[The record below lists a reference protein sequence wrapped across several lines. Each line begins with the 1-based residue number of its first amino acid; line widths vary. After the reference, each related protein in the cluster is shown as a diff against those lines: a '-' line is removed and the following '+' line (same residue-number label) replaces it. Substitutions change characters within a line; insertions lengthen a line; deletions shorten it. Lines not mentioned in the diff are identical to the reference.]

1 MVKQFQNGGQ
11 ATGAQEQL
19 IQAFMLDLGS
29 VLGAKN
35 EQEALQIGQATVQK
49 LGKNAG
55 KLFQAWGQA
64 ESQQQGAGRQVIA
77 EALGGNQQR
86 STAQATIGSMQP
98 TYNVPPTSTAYG
110 DNPNA
115 VIAAK
120 KGLKISQLNG
130 HCPEDYEVEK
140 YLVGGCVK
148 CKKKKQDT
156 LAKQLKNSKKRI
168 NKKAVGGEVQD
179 TKTYYYSPG
188 SYSKDGKD
196 RLLYAEKNGGL
207 LESFKCGG
215 KKKRFKKC
223 EDGGD
228 LDFLKCGGKKKAAK
242 KCEAGTQIPEIKCGK
257 KVSKTKKCENGATIP
272 ELKCGGKKKK
282 VCKAKCGKELPELK
296 CGGKGRVKKHEEG
309 GVLDWLRT
317 RLAASKPINWES
329 LIGSAL

>member
-11 ATGAQEQL
+11 ATSAQEQL

-64 ESQQQGAGRQVIA
+64 ESQQQGAGRQILA

-86 STAQATIGSMQP
+86 STTQNTIGSMQP
-98 TYNVPPTSTAYG
+98 TYNAAPTSTAYG

-130 HCPEDYEVEK
+130 HCPEGYEIEK

-148 CKKKKQDT
+148 CKKKKQPALT
-156 LAKQLKNSKKRI
+156 EEL
-168 NKKAVGGEVQD
+168 
-179 TKTYYYSPG
+179 
-188 SYSKDGKD
+188 
-196 RLLYAEKNGGL
+196 
-207 LESFKCGG
+207 KCGG

-257 KVSKTKKCENGATIP
+257 KVSKTKKCENGTTIP

-296 CGGKGRVKKHEEG
+296 CGGKGRVKKHEDG

-317 RLAASKPINWES
+317 RLATSKPINWES

>member
-1 MVKQFQNGGQ
+1 M
-11 ATGAQEQL
+11 AQ
-19 IQAFMLDLGS
+19 
-29 VLGAKN
+29 
-35 EQEALQIGQATVQK
+35 T
-49 LGKNAG
+49 
-55 KLFQAWGQA
+55 
-64 ESQQQGAGRQVIA
+64 
-77 EALGGNQQR
+77 
-86 STAQATIGSMQP
+86 TIGSMQP
-98 TYNVPPTSTAYG
+98 TYNAAPTSTAYG

-130 HCPEDYEVEK
+130 HCPEGYEIEK

-148 CKKKKQDT
+148 CKKKKQ
-156 LAKQLKNSKKRI
+156 
-168 NKKAVGGEVQD
+168 
-179 TKTYYYSPG
+179 P
-188 SYSKDGKD
+188 
-196 RLLYAEKNGGL
+196 
-207 LESFKCGG
+207 SFTEELKCGG

-228 LDFLKCGGKKKAAK
+228 LDFLKCGGKKKSAK

-309 GVLDWLRT
+309 GVLDWLRE
-317 RLAASKPINWES
+317 RLATSKPINWN
-329 LIGSAL
+329 LTTYLA

>member
-11 ATGAQEQL
+11 ATSAQEQL

-64 ESQQQGAGRQVIA
+64 ESQQQGAGRQILA

-86 STAQATIGSMQP
+86 STTQNTIGSMQP
-98 TYNVPPTSTAYG
+98 TYNASPTSTAYG

-130 HCPEDYEVEK
+130 HCPEGYEIEK

-148 CKKKKQDT
+148 CKKKKQPALT
-156 LAKQLKNSKKRI
+156 EEL
-168 NKKAVGGEVQD
+168 
-179 TKTYYYSPG
+179 
-188 SYSKDGKD
+188 
-196 RLLYAEKNGGL
+196 
-207 LESFKCGG
+207 KCGG

-296 CGGKGRVKKHEEG
+296 CGGKGRVKKHEDG

-317 RLAASKPINWES
+317 RLATSKPINWES
-329 LIGSAL
+329 LMGSAL

>member
-11 ATGAQEQL
+11 ATSAQEQL

-64 ESQQQGAGRQVIA
+64 ESQQQGAGRQILA

-86 STAQATIGSMQP
+86 STTQNTIGSMQP
-98 TYNVPPTSTAYG
+98 TYNAAPTSTAYG

-130 HCPEDYEVEK
+130 HCPEGYEIEK
-140 YLVGGCVK
+140 YLAGGCVK
-148 CKKKKQDT
+148 CKKKKQPALT
-156 LAKQLKNSKKRI
+156 EEL
-168 NKKAVGGEVQD
+168 
-179 TKTYYYSPG
+179 
-188 SYSKDGKD
+188 
-196 RLLYAEKNGGL
+196 
-207 LESFKCGG
+207 KCGG

-223 EDGGD
+223 DDGGD

-296 CGGKGRVKKHEEG
+296 CGGKGRVKKHEDG

-317 RLAASKPINWES
+317 RLATSKPINWDS

>member
-11 ATGAQEQL
+11 AAGTQEQL

-35 EQEALQIGQATVQK
+35 EQEALQIGQDTVQK
-49 LGKNAG
+49 LGKNAV

-64 ESQQQGAGRQVIA
+64 ESQQQGAGRQIIA

-98 TYNVPPTSTAYG
+98 TYNAAPTSTAYG

-130 HCPEDYEVEK
+130 HCPEGYEVEK

-148 CKKKKQDT
+148 CKKKKQPALT
-156 LAKQLKNSKKRI
+156 EEL
-168 NKKAVGGEVQD
+168 
-179 TKTYYYSPG
+179 
-188 SYSKDGKD
+188 
-196 RLLYAEKNGGL
+196 
-207 LESFKCGG
+207 KCGG

-296 CGGKGRVKKHEEG
+296 CGGKGRVKKHEDG
-309 GVLDWLRT
+309 GVLSWLRE
-317 RLAASKPINWES
+317 RLATSKPINWES

>member
-1 MVKQFQNGGQ
+1 MVKQFQHGGQ
-11 ATGAQEQL
+11 ATSTQEQL

-64 ESQQQGAGRQVIA
+64 ESQQQGAGRQILA
-77 EALGGNQQR
+77 EALGRNQQR
-86 STAQATIGSMQP
+86 P
-98 TYNVPPTSTAYG
+98 
-110 DNPNA
+110 
-115 VIAAK
+115 IAAK
-120 KGLKISQLNG
+120 NGLKISQLNG
-130 HCPEDYEVEK
+130 HCPEGYEVEK

-148 CKKKKQDT
+148 CKKKKQ
-156 LAKQLKNSKKRI
+156 
-168 NKKAVGGEVQD
+168 
-179 TKTYYYSPG
+179 P
-188 SYSKDGKD
+188 
-196 RLLYAEKNGGL
+196 
-207 LESFKCGG
+207 SFTEELKCGG

-296 CGGKGRVKKHEEG
+296 CGGKGRVKKHEDG
-309 GVLDWLRT
+309 GVLDWLKE
-317 RLAASKPINWES
+317 RLAASKPINWDS

>member
-11 ATGAQEQL
+11 ATGTQEQL

-64 ESQQQGAGRQVIA
+64 ESQQQGAGRQIIA

-86 STAQATIGSMQP
+86 STTQTTIGSMQP
-98 TYNVPPTSTAYG
+98 TYNAAPTSTAYG
-110 DNPNA
+110 NNPNA

-130 HCPEDYEVEK
+130 HCPEGYEIEK

-148 CKKKKQDT
+148 CKKKKQ
-156 LAKQLKNSKKRI
+156 
-168 NKKAVGGEVQD
+168 
-179 TKTYYYSPG
+179 P
-188 SYSKDGKD
+188 
-196 RLLYAEKNGGL
+196 
-207 LESFKCGG
+207 SFTEELKCGG

-228 LDFLKCGGKKKAAK
+228 LNFLKCGGKKKAAK

-296 CGGKGRVKKHEEG
+296 CGGKGRVKKHEDG

>member
-11 ATGAQEQL
+11 ATGTQEQL

-64 ESQQQGAGRQVIA
+64 ESQQQGAGRQIIA

-86 STAQATIGSMQP
+86 SATQTTIGTMQP
-98 TYNVPPTSTAYG
+98 TYNAAPTSTAYG

-130 HCPEDYEVEK
+130 HCPEGYEIEK

-148 CKKKKQDT
+148 CKKKKQPALT
-156 LAKQLKNSKKRI
+156 EEL
-168 NKKAVGGEVQD
+168 
-179 TKTYYYSPG
+179 
-188 SYSKDGKD
+188 
-196 RLLYAEKNGGL
+196 
-207 LESFKCGG
+207 KCGG

-296 CGGKGRVKKHEEG
+296 CGGKGRVKKHEDG

-317 RLAASKPINWES
+317 RLAASKPINWDS

>member
-11 ATGAQEQL
+11 ATSAQEQL
-19 IQAFMLDLGS
+19 IQAFTLDLGS

-35 EQEALQIGQATVQK
+35 EQEALQIGQATIQK

-64 ESQQQGAGRQVIA
+64 ESQQQGAGRQIIA

-86 STAQATIGSMQP
+86 SIAQNTIGSMQP

-130 HCPEDYEVEK
+130 HCPEGYEVEK

-148 CKKKKQDT
+148 CKKKKQPA
-156 LAKQLKNSKKRI
+156 LAEEL
-168 NKKAVGGEVQD
+168 
-179 TKTYYYSPG
+179 
-188 SYSKDGKD
+188 
-196 RLLYAEKNGGL
+196 
-207 LESFKCGG
+207 KCGG

-242 KCEAGTQIPEIKCGK
+242 KCKAGTQIPEIKCGK

-309 GVLDWLRT
+309 GVLDWLKE
-317 RLAASKPINWES
+317 RLATSKPINWN
-329 LIGSAL
+329 LTTYLA

>member
-11 ATGAQEQL
+11 ATGTQEQL

-35 EQEALQIGQATVQK
+35 EQEALQIGQDTVQK
-49 LGKNAG
+49 LGKNAV

-64 ESQQQGAGRQVIA
+64 ESQQQGAGRQIIE
-77 EALGGNQQR
+77 EALGRNQQR
-86 STAQATIGSMQP
+86 STAQNTIGSMQP

-110 DNPNA
+110 DNPNE

-130 HCPEDYEVEK
+130 HCPEGYEIEK

-148 CKKKKQDT
+148 CKKKKQPALT
-156 LAKQLKNSKKRI
+156 EEL
-168 NKKAVGGEVQD
+168 
-179 TKTYYYSPG
+179 
-188 SYSKDGKD
+188 
-196 RLLYAEKNGGL
+196 
-207 LESFKCGG
+207 KCGG

-228 LDFLKCGGKKKAAK
+228 LDFLKCGGKKKSAK

-296 CGGKGRVKKHEEG
+296 CGGKGRVKKHEDG

-317 RLAASKPINWES
+317 RLAASKPINWNS

>member
-64 ESQQQGAGRQVIA
+64 ESQQQGAGRQIIA

-86 STAQATIGSMQP
+86 STTQTTIGSMQP
-98 TYNVPPTSTAYG
+98 TYNAAPTSTAYG
-110 DNPNA
+110 DA

-130 HCPEDYEVEK
+130 HCPEGYEIEK

-148 CKKKKQDT
+148 CKKKKQPALT
-156 LAKQLKNSKKRI
+156 EEL
-168 NKKAVGGEVQD
+168 
-179 TKTYYYSPG
+179 
-188 SYSKDGKD
+188 
-196 RLLYAEKNGGL
+196 
-207 LESFKCGG
+207 KCGG

-223 EDGGD
+223 DDGGD

-296 CGGKGRVKKHEEG
+296 CGGKGRVKKHEDG

-317 RLAASKPINWES
+317 RLAASKPINWNS

>member
-11 ATGAQEQL
+11 ATSAQEQL

-64 ESQQQGAGRQVIA
+64 ESQQQGAGRQILA

-86 STAQATIGSMQP
+86 STTQNTIGSMQP
-98 TYNVPPTSTAYG
+98 TYNAAPTSTAYG

-130 HCPEDYEVEK
+130 HCPEGYEIEK

-148 CKKKKQDT
+148 CKKKKQPALT
-156 LAKQLKNSKKRI
+156 EEL
-168 NKKAVGGEVQD
+168 
-179 TKTYYYSPG
+179 
-188 SYSKDGKD
+188 
-196 RLLYAEKNGGL
+196 
-207 LESFKCGG
+207 KCGG

-296 CGGKGRVKKHEEG
+296 CGGKGRVKKHEDG

-317 RLAASKPINWES
+317 RLATSKPINWES

>member
-35 EQEALQIGQATVQK
+35 EQEALQIGQDTVQK
-49 LGKNAG
+49 LGKNAV

-64 ESQQQGAGRQVIA
+64 ESQQQGAGRQII
-77 EALGGNQQR
+77 EDALGGNQQR
-86 STAQATIGSMQP
+86 SIAQNTIGSMQP

-130 HCPEDYEVEK
+130 HCPEGYEIEK

-148 CKKKKQDT
+148 CKKKKQPALT
-156 LAKQLKNSKKRI
+156 EEL
-168 NKKAVGGEVQD
+168 
-179 TKTYYYSPG
+179 
-188 SYSKDGKD
+188 
-196 RLLYAEKNGGL
+196 
-207 LESFKCGG
+207 KCGG

-296 CGGKGRVKKHEEG
+296 CGGKGRVKKHEDG

-317 RLAASKPINWES
+317 RLAASKPINWDS

>member
-64 ESQQQGAGRQVIA
+64 ESQQQGAGRQIIA

-86 STAQATIGSMQP
+86 SAAYATIGSMQP
-98 TYNVPPTSTAYG
+98 TYNAAPTSTAYG
-110 DNPNA
+110 DA

-130 HCPEDYEVEK
+130 HCPEGYEIEK

-148 CKKKKQDT
+148 CKKKKQPALT
-156 LAKQLKNSKKRI
+156 EEL
-168 NKKAVGGEVQD
+168 
-179 TKTYYYSPG
+179 
-188 SYSKDGKD
+188 
-196 RLLYAEKNGGL
+196 
-207 LESFKCGG
+207 KCGG

-228 LDFLKCGGKKKAAK
+228 LNFLKCGGKKKAAK

-296 CGGKGRVKKHEEG
+296 CGGKGRVKKHEDG

-317 RLAASKPINWES
+317 RLAASKPINWNS

>member
-11 ATGAQEQL
+11 ATSTQEQL

-64 ESQQQGAGRQVIA
+64 ESQQQGAGRQIIA

-86 STAQATIGSMQP
+86 STTQTTIGSMQP
-98 TYNVPPTSTAYG
+98 TYNAAPTSTAYG

-130 HCPEDYEVEK
+130 HCPEGYEIEK

-148 CKKKKQDT
+148 CKKKKQPALT
-156 LAKQLKNSKKRI
+156 EEL
-168 NKKAVGGEVQD
+168 
-179 TKTYYYSPG
+179 
-188 SYSKDGKD
+188 
-196 RLLYAEKNGGL
+196 
-207 LESFKCGG
+207 KCGG

-296 CGGKGRVKKHEEG
+296 CGGKGRVKKHEDG

-317 RLAASKPINWES
+317 RLAASKPINWDS